1 MFGCIVLP
9 RPGPLPMGEGEML
22 PAFWHGHGGLL
33 PQSLRILPALPAA
46 VPSPWGEGK
55 GEGGTT
61 LVCLEESS
69 FRVFPGLN
77 E

>member
-46 VPSPWGEGK
+46 VPSPWGRVRVREERRLFAWRK
-55 GEGGTT
+55 VPF
-61 LVCLEESS
+61 VC
-69 FRVFPGLN
+69 FPV
-77 E
+77 